1 MTGKSDKSK
10 HENKAE
16 NKAKHEN
23 KAENKANQTGRA
35 KQADAAAA
43 APIQGACVRF
53 SLADMVA
60 ATSDWSPQ
68 LHLMRGSYSELF
80 KGVDPRDGVTP
91 WLLKRRLR
99 CTDEFQAEVAEMGHK
114 NHPHLVRLLGYCDE
128 QDEQG
133 RREQVAVYEFMTGGS
148 IVDKFGPVLQYT
160 CCAASASLASAK
172 IAGFDS
178 VASSAAVSE
187 GERLVPTTGV
197 RGYVDPHLL
206 LSHEPSTTNDLYS
219 LGVVMLELLSG
230 RRSLTPR
237 QTTAHTFRESV
248 SVRCGSVRGGGASV
262 RVSGALGW
270 VAACK
275 WSLVQLARA
284 GLACT
289 SMPASSRPSLG
300 RILAELEIVRDDV
313 AKELRKM
320 EEEAEKQPG
329 KLEEG
334 NGGAAEDNMGQAH
347 LDSWAGAG
355 LPPPSDLSSSLP
367 SQPPP
372 PPPVVVPSSSALPLA
387 PLLCQQ
393 VSVAEVI
400 NEMASKH
407 HPHLVRLL
415 GFCMDYDA
423 AAEHMEQ
430 IAIYEFMPNGDLYQ
444 RMHAEA
450 TALICSTCFLPTPA
464 HLPLVLFG
472 IFFLPSTHS
481 PFRPCPLLVPL
492 PPSPPSFGV
501 LMMELLACK
510 HVVLLSE
517 DGSHTNIKEW
527 VEQQVE
533 RGNTAAVVNADLNAP
548 HAMASK
554 LVEMALSCVARL
566 VSNRPSM
573 SEVLVQ
579 LETLQR
585 EYMDRSCRSS
595 REGLSPLPVSSKPVL
610 VAILNSTPSLH
621 TPTTFPP
628 IAAPHVHPP
637 TTRSYPPSTIS
648 PSPPVR
654 SVRPVLGAMRL
665 AEMRAVYAQLAP
677 LMAGMILVAMGLC
690 VALVSMLDVI
700 VSALCPTDQ
709 CPEALMLSA
718 GRATIGGIAN
728 IIVAPIFG
736 GLSDKHGRKPFLLL
750 GIAGITIPY
759 AILATSSSR
768 LAVYLF
774 FAAETA
780 GSALGGSAW
789 LNLIYAYV
797 ADVTAEANRAAAF
810 GAISGTT
817 AFGFLAGPLVARFVP
832 PAITF
837 HVATLLCSCGWAY
850 ILIMVPESLPSHR
863 LLRKAASLAD
873 EEHGG
878 SAAAAAAAAVAAVD
892 GVGPVSH
899 PNAIS
904 FPPLPPPVS
913 SALHDP
919 YVFKAKFHWNKDD
932 FSLYTAGIGLF
943 AVLSQLLLLPLLL
956 QILSLRSILILAI
969 SINSFHMV
977 LYGLAWKPWV
987 VYLALSMSL
996 VSSLTQTSIGSMVSH
1011 LADPREQ
1018 GKLQGVVSGMSSLSA
1033 VLAPL
1038 TINPITAY
1046 FMSDSAPIHQPGAGI
1061 IVAGIVEAVA
1071 CVLVLALPPTAGKA
1085 GVRAL
1090 TSPDSPTDCHSTAA
1104 SPADE
1109 ADADAQGN
1117 AEGGDKHVS
1126 SASSPSSM

>member
-1 MTGKSDKSK
+1 MRNRKMTGKSDKSK

-393 VSVAEVI
+393 VSVAEVVRATGGWAAERRIGSGGFGDVYRGI

-450 TALICSTCFLPTPA
+450 T
-464 HLPLVLFG
+464 
-472 IFFLPSTHS
+472 
-481 PFRPCPLLVPL
+481 
-492 PPSPPSFGV
+492 V

-585 EYMDRSCRSS
+585 EYM
-595 REGLSPLPVSSKPVL
+595 
-610 VAILNSTPSLH
+610 
-621 TPTTFPP
+621 
-628 IAAPHVHPP
+628 APHVHPP

-892 GVGPVSH
+892 GVGPGPDGGGGGGGSGGIVGERTPLVSILLLV
-899 PNAIS
+899 A
-904 FPPLPPPVS
+904 F
-913 SALHDP
+913 LHAFADNGQTSNMF

-1117 AEGGDKHVS
+1117 AEGGDKHHVK
-1126 SASSPSSM
+1126 PPTKVP

>member
-1 MTGKSDKSK
+1 MWALNSGVLAWMRNRKMTGKSDKSK

-23 KAENKANQTGRA
+23 KAENKAKQTGRA

-148 IVDKFGPVLQYT
+148 IVDKFGPGCTGTPLSLQQRLDILIGVARGLEYLNT
-160 CCAASASLASAK
+160 LGIVHRGLNPSNILLDARMRAK

-187 GERLVPTTGV
+187 GERLMPATGV

-237 QTTAHTFRESV
+237 QTTAHTFRESIETQLQANNLAALFDPALA
-248 SVRCGSVRGGGASV
+248 SSCLPHTTANTSASIPSSSTTSISMLASAASTSTAGTTAGGAVDTPLSV
-262 RVSGALGW
+262 PIPNALIP
-270 VAACK
+270 
-275 WSLVQLARA
+275 SLVQLARA

-320 EEEAEKQPG
+320 EEEAEKQAG

-393 VSVAEVI
+393 VSVAEVVRATGGWAAERRIGSGGFGDVYRGVSPLDGCTPWAVKRAKVLTNDFRREI

-423 AAEHMEQ
+423 AAERMEQ

-450 TALICSTCFLPTPA
+450 TGKVTPLTLQQRLDILIGAARGLEYLHS
-464 HLPLVLFG
+464 FG
-472 IFFLPSTHS
+472 IVHRDIKPANILLDKHMQAKVSDFGLLRMGEGSCSVQSTRVMGTPGYVDPVYSITRKATPSAD
-481 PFRPCPLLVPL
+481 VY
-492 PPSPPSFGV
+492 SFGV

-527 VEQQVE
+527 
-533 RGNTAAVVNADLNAP
+533 
-548 HAMASK
+548 
-554 LVEMALSCVARL
+554 
-566 VSNRPSM
+566 
-573 SEVLVQ
+573 
-579 LETLQR
+579 
-585 EYMDRSCRSS
+585 
-595 REGLSPLPVSSKPVL
+595 
-610 VAILNSTPSLH
+610 
-621 TPTTFPP
+621 
-628 IAAPHVHPP
+628 
-637 TTRSYPPSTIS
+637 
-648 PSPPVR
+648 
-654 SVRPVLGAMRL
+654 
-665 AEMRAVYAQLAP
+665 
-677 LMAGMILVAMGLC
+677 
-690 VALVSMLDVI
+690 
-700 VSALCPTDQ
+700 
-709 CPEALMLSA
+709 
-718 GRATIGGIAN
+718 
-728 IIVAPIFG
+728 
-736 GLSDKHGRKPFLLL
+736 
-750 GIAGITIPY
+750 
-759 AILATSSSR
+759 
-768 LAVYLF
+768 
-774 FAAETA
+774 
-780 GSALGGSAW
+780 
-789 LNLIYAYV
+789 
-797 ADVTAEANRAAAF
+797 
-810 GAISGTT
+810 
-817 AFGFLAGPLVARFVP
+817 
-832 PAITF
+832 
-837 HVATLLCSCGWAY
+837 
-850 ILIMVPESLPSHR
+850 
-863 LLRKAASLAD
+863 
-873 EEHGG
+873 
-878 SAAAAAAAAVAAVD
+878 
-892 GVGPVSH
+892 
-899 PNAIS
+899 
-904 FPPLPPPVS
+904 
-913 SALHDP
+913 
-919 YVFKAKFHWNKDD
+919 
-932 FSLYTAGIGLF
+932 
-943 AVLSQLLLLPLLL
+943 
-956 QILSLRSILILAI
+956 
-969 SINSFHMV
+969 
-977 LYGLAWKPWV
+977 
-987 VYLALSMSL
+987 
-996 VSSLTQTSIGSMVSH
+996 
-1011 LADPREQ
+1011 
-1018 GKLQGVVSGMSSLSA
+1018 
-1033 VLAPL
+1033 
-1038 TINPITAY
+1038 
-1046 FMSDSAPIHQPGAGI
+1046 
-1061 IVAGIVEAVA
+1061 
-1071 CVLVLALPPTAGKA
+1071 
-1085 GVRAL
+1085 
-1090 TSPDSPTDCHSTAA
+1090 
-1104 SPADE
+1104 
-1109 ADADAQGN
+1109 
-1117 AEGGDKHVS
+1117 
-1126 SASSPSSM
+1126 